1 MPPPIPKP
9 KRQLS
14 IPFFNLGGK
23 RSRTSSPS
31 RVPSPGTSATVV
43 THPHNVTPTTA
54 TCNSLPGGEP
64 ELPALSLPSNHSRDS
79 TNLAAQGTT
88 QGPPVAPIGSAS
100 NRNTTEVSWIGLG
113 KALAALHITTK
124 ICPPLYSAI
133 EGLRSCLHIFE
144 EAARSRKD
152 YKELAIGLKAMVDL
166 LIKHMSVAASREI
179 KETVESIA
187 KKITEELE
195 SIDKRQSRSGPSQML
210 GVSRDDDDLIRRYRR
225 IEQLFRQLQAE
236 ASMSTW
242 DITKR
247 HHVDTQ
253 LEKLGPAKLA
263 TYNSRISMDIG
274 RRSCTENTRTKILSD
289 STAWADDPNGAKIYW
304 MNGMAGTGKTTI
316 AYSLCERLEV
326 SGQLAA
332 SFFCTRTSR
341 ECSEAKQI
349 VPTIAYQ
356 LARRSAPFRDAL
368 CGILDKDPDIGA
380 LNTASQFDSLL
391 AKPLLESA
399 ELMARN
405 LVIVVDA
412 LDECNDPHAVR
423 IVLDILF
430 RHAADLPVKFFVT
443 SRPEP
448 AIRNSMMAGIAESN
462 RSRSILYL
470 HEIEKSLVQADI
482 ELYLKDELNHMLPVH
497 CTNIEELAEQAGN
510 LFIYAATAVR
520 YIQAAGKAFSSK
532 RLATILDVT
541 NRSRKSLS
549 GIDALYSAILT
560 AAIHDNELE
569 PEEQEIIRVVLWTA
583 ICAHEPVLVKTLAA
597 LSGFDETDLAIS
609 ALQPLRSVLHV
620 SEHNNFVTTL
630 HASFPDFMFSQ
641 ERSQEFF
648 CDRSSHDHFLA
659 RRCLEVMKAQLRFN
673 ICKLESSFNLDD
685 EIPDLKER
693 ITTYISQ
700 ELFYACR
707 FWVDHLNQVPH
718 SELLLEMVYEFLS
731 QRLLFWME
739 VLNLNK
745 CMVVGAVASTKVNT
759 WLRLSQGS
767 SDLINLAHDAQTFVG
782 NYAAHQVSTSTPHIY
797 LSALPFSSP
806 TSQIRLIYQPRF
818 TGLTQATGSLMD
830 QIDQASLAVWK
841 SDYPIRSASFSA
853 DRKYI
858 AIGDDSGR
866 ISMRHPHN
874 GECLITFQAHRK
886 VISSISF
893 SSDATLIASGSYDN
907 TVCIWNV
914 SNGLL
919 ASGPFKGHRNRVN
932 SVMFSS
938 DKIHLASGSEDRK
951 IRIWTTA
958 GTSKC
963 QLLLT
968 GHTSAVKSVMFSPDG
983 LQIVSGSS
991 DRTVRIWNTL
1001 NGAILHNL
1009 RGHTAPITCVRFSPC
1024 GAFIVSA
1031 SNDRTIRVWDTHN
1044 GTPIGGPFE
1053 NSDRVTSIAISP
1065 GGERIVSGSFDH
1077 TVRIWDRHSGM
1088 VIAGPF
1094 EGHTNS
1100 VRSVEFSADGAR
1112 IVSASDDKTVRVWNS
1127 QGKAYSP
1134 SADNLHSGPL
1144 RINMIAISP
1153 DGAYIA
1159 SRHED
1164 FAIRVWNVRTGKIT
1178 WWPPGILIY
1187 AATASPLLITFSSNN
1202 TRIFVACGDGSL
1214 YTLDLQTKGVIGN
1227 RRRFSP
1233 HESVISQPLAVSTD
1247 GRSAV
1252 SCAEHDLCELGLWDL
1267 QSNQLACVI
1276 AAHEYNDVFFQA
1288 VFSSNSTRLA
1298 TGTKHGIIDLW
1309 DGRSGQHVAGPF
1321 RPTGRGLLRSMD
1333 ISPDGTR
1340 LVSISD
1346 GETLRFHNI
1355 ANGTCAILPGLM
1367 CTDLDIFVCVRFS
1380 PNAANIALLTA
1391 DAHRNG
1397 HIFTFCDGSSVG
1409 RGYKERILAGF
1420 SSLYIFGFILDEPCI
1435 VHADYRRDEI
1445 TAQTGVDINHQPFS
1459 LHHDGWIRDNHLRHL
1474 AWIPS
1479 EIRNWISEKPNEL
1492 RFMHE
1497 GSIGVFYDQKMKGKE
1512 WSKCYIGDQ
1521 SPEYDLFF
1529 SHDY

>member
-1 MPPPIPKP
+1 MPPPIPKPKPKP

-14 IPFFNLGGK
+14 IPFFNIGGK

-31 RVPSPGTSATVV
+31 RAPSPGTSTIVV
-43 THPHNVTPTTA
+43 THPHNVAPTTA
-54 TCNSLPGGEP
+54 ACNSLPGGEP
-64 ELPALSLPSNHSRDS
+64 GLPVLSLSSNHSRDS

-88 QGPPVAPIGSAS
+88 QGPPVAPIEPAP
-100 NRNTTEVSWIGLG
+100 NRDTTEASWTRLE

-124 ICPPLYSAI
+124 ICPPLHSAI
-133 EGLRSCLHIFE
+133 EGLKSCLHIFE

-152 YKELAIGLKAMVDL
+152 YKELAIGLTAMISL
-166 LIKHMSVAASREI
+166 LIKHMSVAASKDI
-179 KETVESIA
+179 METVGSIA

-195 SIDKRQSRSGPSQML
+195 SIDKRQSRSGPSRML
-210 GVSRDDDDLIRRYRR
+210 GASRDDDDLIRRYRR

-253 LEKLGPAKLA
+253 LEKLGPVKLA
-263 TYNSRISMDIG
+263 IYNSRISMDIG

-289 STAWADDPNGAKIYW
+289 SMTWADDPNGAKIYW

-316 AYSLCERLEV
+316 AYSLCERLEA

-332 SFFCTRTSR
+332 SFFCTRASR

-368 CGILDKDPDIGA
+368 CGILDKDPDVGA

-399 ELMARN
+399 ESMARN

-430 RHAADLPVKFFVT
+430 RHAANLPVKFFVT

-497 CTNIEELAEQAGN
+497 CTNIEDLAEQAGN

-532 RLATILDVT
+532 RLGTILDVT
-541 NRSRKSLS
+541 NTSRKSLS
-549 GIDALYSAILT
+549 SIDALYSAILT

-659 RRCLEVMKAQLRFN
+659 RRCLEVMKAQLQFN

-759 WLRLSQGS
+759 WLRTSQGS
-767 SDLINLAHDAQTFVG
+767 SDLINLAYDAQTFVG

-818 TGLTQATGSLMD
+818 KGLTRATGTLMD
-830 QIDQASLAVWK
+830 QIDQASLAVWE
-841 SDYPIRSASFSA
+841 SDHPIRSASFSA

-866 ISMRHPHN
+866 ISVRHPHN
-874 GECLITFQAHRK
+874 GECLITFRAHRK
-886 VISSISF
+886 VISSVSF
-893 SSDATLIASGSYDN
+893 SSDATLIASSSYDY

-919 ASGPFKGHRNRVN
+919 ASGPFKGHNDRVT
-932 SVMFSS
+932 SAMFSP
-938 DKIHLASGSEDRK
+938 DNMHIASGSEDCT
-951 IRIWTTA
+951 IRIWTIA
-958 GTSKC
+958 GTSEC
-963 QLLLT
+963 RIRLT
-968 GHTSAVKSVMFSPDG
+968 GHTSSVKSVMFSPNG
-983 LQIVSGSS
+983 LQIVSGSR
-991 DRTVRIWNTL
+991 DRTVRIWDTL
-1001 NGAILHNL
+1001 NGALLHNL
-1009 RGHTAPITCVRFSPC
+1009 RGHTASITCVRFSPC

-1044 GTPIGGPFE
+1044 GAPIGDPLKGH
-1053 NSDRVTSIAISP
+1053 SDSITSIAISP
-1065 GGERIVSGSFDH
+1065 GGERIVSGSLD
-1077 TVRIWDRHSGM
+1077 
-1088 VIAGPF
+1088 
-1094 EGHTNS
+1094 N
-1100 VRSVEFSADGAR
+1100 
-1112 IVSASDDKTVRVWNS
+1112 TVRVWDRYN
-1127 QGKAYSP
+1127 GMAI
-1134 SADNLHSGPL
+1134 ADPFRG
-1144 RINMIAISP
+1144 
-1153 DGAYIA
+1153 
-1159 SRHED
+1159 
-1164 FAIRVWNVRTGKIT
+1164 T
-1178 WWPPGILIY
+1178 
-1187 AATASPLLITFSSNN
+1187 
-1202 TRIFVACGDGSL
+1202 
-1214 YTLDLQTKGVIGN
+1214 
-1227 RRRFSP
+1227 
-1233 HESVISQPLAVSTD
+1233 
-1247 GRSAV
+1247 
-1252 SCAEHDLCELGLWDL
+1252 
-1267 QSNQLACVI
+1267 
-1276 AAHEYNDVFFQA
+1276 
-1288 VFSSNSTRLA
+1288 STRL
-1298 TGTKHGIIDLW
+1298 
-1309 DGRSGQHVAGPF
+1309 GRLNSQQMAHASFLHP
-1321 RPTGRGLLRSMD
+1321 M
-1333 ISPDGTR
+1333 TR
-1340 LVSISD
+1340 LYAYGIHR
-1346 GETLRFHNI
+1346 GKHTLTR
-1355 ANGTCAILPGLM
+1355 
-1367 CTDLDIFVCVRFS
+1367 
-1380 PNAANIALLTA
+1380 LT
-1391 DAHRNG
+1391 NS
-1397 HIFTFCDGSSVG
+1397 T
-1409 RGYKERILAGF
+1409 LGF
-1420 SSLYIFGFILDEPCI
+1420 
-1435 VHADYRRDEI
+1435 
-1445 TAQTGVDINHQPFS
+1445 
-1459 LHHDGWIRDNHLRHL
+1459 W
-1474 AWIPS
+1474 
-1479 EIRNWISEKPNEL
+1479 
-1492 RFMHE
+1492 
-1497 GSIGVFYDQKMKGKE
+1497 GSI
-1512 WSKCYIGDQ
+1512 
-1521 SPEYDLFF
+1521 
-1529 SHDY
+1529 

>member
-14 IPFFNLGGK
+14 IPLSNIGGK
-23 RSRTSSPS
+23 RSRTNPPS
-31 RVPSPGTSATVV
+31 RAPSNPGTPPPVV
-43 THPHNVTPTTA
+43 AHLHDIAQPTIA
-54 TCNSLPGGEP
+54 TCSSLPGGEP
-64 ELPALSLPSNHSRDS
+64 ELPVPSLSSNQSRDS
-79 TNLAAQGTT
+79 ANLAAQGTT
-88 QGPPVAPIGSAS
+88 QGPAVAPIGSAS
-100 NRNTTEVSWIGLG
+100 NRDTTKASWIGLE

-124 ICPPLYSAI
+124 ICPPLHSAI
-133 EGLRSCLHIFE
+133 EGLKSCLHIFE

-166 LIKHMSVAASREI
+166 LIKHMDVAASREI
-179 KETVESIA
+179 METVESIA

-195 SIDKRQSRSGPSQML
+195 SVDKRQSPSGPSRML
-210 GVSRDDDDLIRRYRR
+210 RVSRDDDDLIRRYRR

-236 ASMSTW
+236 ASMNTW

-253 LEKLGPAKLA
+253 LEKLGPVKLA

-316 AYSLCERLEV
+316 AYSLCERLEAI
-326 SGQLAA
+326 GQLAA

-341 ECSEAKQI
+341 ECSEAKRI

-356 LARRSAPFRDAL
+356 LARRSAPFRDTL
-368 CGILDKDPDIGA
+368 CGILDKDPDVGT
-380 LNTASQFDSLL
+380 LNITSQFDSLL

-399 ELMARN
+399 ELMVRN

-423 IVLDILF
+423 VVLDILF

-448 AIRNSMMAGIAESN
+448 AIRNSMMAGIADCN

-482 ELYLKDELNHMLPVH
+482 ELYLKDELNHMLPAH
-497 CTNIEELAEQAGN
+497 CASIEELAEQAGN

-520 YIQAAGKAFSSK
+520 YIQAAGKAFGSK
-532 RLATILDVT
+532 RLGTILDVNNT
-541 NRSRKSLS
+541 SRKSLS
-549 GIDALYSAILT
+549 SIDTLYSTILA
-560 AAIHDNELE
+560 AAIHNSELE
-569 PEEQEIIRVVLWTA
+569 PEEQELIRVVLWTA
-583 ICAHEPVLVKTLAA
+583 ICAYEPVLVKTLAA

-648 CDRSSHDHFLA
+648 CDRLSHDQFLA
-659 RRCLEVMKAQLRFN
+659 RRCLELMKAQLRFN

-693 ITTYISQ
+693 ITIYISQ
-700 ELFYACR
+700 ELFYACQ
-707 FWVDHLNQVPH
+707 FWVDHLNQVPP
-718 SELLLEMVYEFLS
+718 SELLLEMVHEFLS

-745 CMVVGAVASTKVNT
+745 CMVVGAVASTKVKT
-759 WLRLSQGS
+759 WLRTSQGS
-767 SDLINLAHDAQTFVG
+767 PDLINLAYDAQTFVG
-782 NYAAHQVSTSTPHIY
+782 NYAAHRVSTSTPHIY
-797 LSALPFSSP
+797 LSALPLSAP

-818 TGLTQATGSLMD
+818 TGLIQATGTLMD

-841 SDYPIRSASFSA
+841 SNHPIRSASFSA

-858 AIGDDSGR
+858 AIGDDNGR
-866 ISMRHPHN
+866 ISVRHSHD
-874 GECLITFQAHRK
+874 GDCLITFRAHRK
-886 VISSISF
+886 VISSVSF
-893 SSDATLIASGSYDN
+893 SSDATLIASSSHDN

-919 ASGPFKGHRNRVN
+919 ASGPFTGHNNRVN
-932 SVMFSS
+932 SVMFSP
-938 DKIHLASGSEDRK
+938 DKVHLASGSEDCT
-951 IRIWTTA
+951 IRIWTIA
-958 GTSKC
+958 GTSEC

-968 GHTSAVKSVMFSPDG
+968 GHTSSVKSVMFSPDG

-991 DRTVRIWNTL
+991 DRTVRIWDTL
-1001 NGAILHNL
+1001 NGVVLHDL
-1009 RGHTAPITCVRFSPC
+1009 RGHTASITCVRFSPC
-1024 GAFIVSA
+1024 GAFIVSG

-1044 GTPIGGPFE
+1044 GAPISGPFKGH
-1053 NSDRVTSIAISP
+1053 SDRITSIAVSP
-1065 GGERIVSGSFDH
+1065 EGERVVSGSLDH
-1077 TVRIWDRHSGM
+1077 TIRVWDRQSGM

-1094 EGHTNS
+1094 EGHTNP

-1127 QGKAYSP
+1127 QGKTHSHSTDKLYFELLGV
-1134 SADNLHSGPL
+1134 NL
-1144 RINMIAISP
+1144 IAISP
-1153 DGAYIA
+1153 DGTYIA
-1159 SRHED
+1159 SGHKD
-1164 FAIRVWNVRTGKIT
+1164 CAVRVWSVRSGAQIACWFLGAPTHTG
-1178 WWPPGILIY
+1178 
-1187 AATASPLLITFSSNN
+1187 SPLLITFSSNN
-1202 TRIFVACGDGSL
+1202 TRVFVACRDGSF
-1214 YTLDLQTKGVIGN
+1214 YTLDLQTTEVIGDL
-1227 RRRFSP
+1227 RRFSS
-1233 HESVISQPLAVSTD
+1233 HESVMSRPLVVSTD

-1252 SCAEHDLCELGLWDL
+1252 SCAEGDLCALDLWDL
-1267 QSNQLACVI
+1267 QSNQLTCVI
-1276 AAHEYNDVFFQA
+1276 TAHEYIDVFFEA
-1288 VFSSNSTRLA
+1288 VFSSNSIRLA

-1321 RPTGRGLLRSMD
+1321 YPTAWGPLRSMD

-1340 LVSISD
+1340 LVSISG
-1346 GETLRFHNI
+1346 GESLRLHNLTD
-1355 ANGTCAILPGLM
+1355 GTCIILPGYM
-1367 CTDLDIFVCVRFS
+1367 CEKLDLVRVKFS
-1380 PNAANIALLTA
+1380 PNAAYIALTA
-1391 DAHRNG
+1391 VGIPWRH
-1397 HIFTFCDGSSVG
+1397 FSTFRDGSGVG
-1409 RGYKERILAGF
+1409 GEEGSDYKQRTAGLLRGFFPANFIL
-1420 SSLYIFGFILDEPCI
+1420 GFISDELCI
-1435 VHADYRRDEI
+1435 AYTRDGEI
-1445 TAQTGVDINHQPFS
+1445 LVRTGVEPNDS
-1459 LHHDGWIRDNHLRHL
+1459 SVLDKDGWIRDNQLRL

-1479 EIRNWISEKPNEL
+1479 EIRGWLSNPNEL
-1492 RFMHE
+1492 RFMKE
-1497 GSIGVFYDQKMKGKE
+1497 GSIGVFCDRTIKGEE

-1521 SPEYDLFF
+1521 SLK
-1529 SHDY
+1529 